1 MEKPLIKLENV
12 KKSYFLTNK
21 EEIPVLK
28 WIDLKIFKKEFV
40 VLMWESGS
48 GKSTLLNIIWCL
60 HWVSSWQY
68 FFENEDISHLKDD
81 DMLSYIRNR
90 KMWFIF
96 QQFHLIPKLTALENV
111 MLPSLYLNMN
121 NLEKE
126 NKARLILEKV
136 WLGDK
141 LINRPWELSWWQQQR
156 VSIARS
162 LMNDPEILLADE
174 PTWALDSETSVEV
187 MKIIMELKNDW
198 KTIVMVTH
206 TPLVAKYADRIIFLK
221 DWKVE
226 DCNYSLGEHL

>member
-1 MEKPLIKLENV
+1 MSDFLIKMENV

-28 WIDLKIFKKEFV
+28 WIDLWIQKKEFV
-40 VLMWESGS
+40 VLMGESGS

-60 HWVSSWQY
+60 HGVSGWRY
-68 FFENEDISHLKDD
+68 FFEWEDISDLQDD

-111 MLPSLYLNMN
+111 MLPSLYLNLSA
-121 NLEKE
+121 LEKE
-126 NKARLILEKV
+126 KRAKMLLEKV
-136 WLGDK
+136 WLADK
-141 LINRPWELSWWQQQR
+141 VWNRPWELSGWQQQR

-174 PTWALDSETSVEV
+174 PTGALDSETSVEI
-187 MKIIMELKNDW
+187 MKIIMDLKNDW
-198 KTIVMVTH
+198 KTIIMVTH
-206 TPLVAKYADRIIFLK
+206 TSLVARYADRIIFLK

-226 DCNYSLGEHL
+226 NCNHTLDGHL